1 MENTKKHQA
10 IYHFII
16 DESGSMQ
23 DSVKDI
29 KEGLAAQLNEIA
41 KLSQENPEMDIRVGY
56 TTFNDTYKHHLM
68 NASQKNTALI
78 SDIKYQPNGTTA
90 LLDAMGF
97 TMEKLELIQQEE
109 EHIMPTTVVCI
120 IMTDGHENASRVYTH
135 LHIKEKIAKLR
146 ATDKWTILFVGAD
159 IDTTTMKRDMGIY
172 ESESMQI
179 RKDMQKN
186 QFWGRVSNYM
196 REDIAYKF
204 SHGKANKN
212 FKKDEN
218 KSN

>member
-16 DESGSMQ
+16 DESGSMGG
-23 DSVKDI
+23 SINDI
-29 KEGLAAQLNEIA
+29 KEGLAAQLTEIS
-41 KLSQENPEMDIRVGY
+41 KLSQENPNMEIRVGY
-56 TTFNDTYKHHLM
+56 TTFNQSYKHHLM
-68 NASQKNTALI
+68 NASQKNVAQI
-78 SDIKYQPNGTTA
+78 SDINYCPHGSTA

-97 TMEKLELIQQEE
+97 TMEKLEQIQQEE
-109 EHIMPTTVVCI
+109 EHVMPTTVVCI

-179 RKDMQKN
+179 RKDMQKD

-196 REDIAYKF
+196 REDVAYKIG
-204 SHGKANKN
+204 HGKANKN

>member
-23 DSVKDI
+23 SSIRDI
-29 KEGLAAQLNEIA
+29 KEGLSAQLTEIS
-41 KLSQENPEMDIRVGY
+41 KLSQENPNMEIRVGY
-56 TTFNDTYKHHLM
+56 TTFNQSYKHHLM
-68 NASQKNTALI
+68 NASQKNVAQI
-78 SDIKYQPNGTTA
+78 SDINYNPDGMTA

-97 TMEKLELIQQEE
+97 TIEKLEQIQQEE
-109 EHIMPTTVVCI
+109 EHVMPTTVVCI

-159 IDTTTMKRDMGIY
+159 IDTTSMKRDMGIY

-179 RKDMQKN
+179 RKNMQKQ
-186 QFWGRVSNYM
+186 QFWGRVSNLM
-196 REDIAYKF
+196 REDVAYKIG
-204 SHGKANKN
+204 HGKANKN

>member
-68 NASQKNTALI
+68 NASQKNTALL

-120 IMTDGHENASRVYTH
+120 IMTDGHENASRFYTH

-172 ESESMQI
+172 ESEAMQI
-179 RKDMQKN
+179 RKYRQKQQLWDN
-186 QFWGRVSNYM
+186 VKSYM
-196 REDIAYKF
+196 KLDIEYKKT
-204 SHGKANKN
+204 HNTANKN

>member
-97 TMEKLELIQQEE
+97 TMEKLELIQQDE

-159 IDTTTMKRDMGIY
+159 IDTTSMKMDMGIY
-172 ESESMQI
+172 ESEAMQI
-179 RKDMQKN
+179 SKYRQKTEM
-186 QFWGRVSNYM
+186 WDRM
-196 REDIAYKF
+196 RNLMKEDINYKMNYNT
-204 SHGKANKN
+204 ANKN

-218 KSN
+218 

>member
-1 MENTKKHQA
+1 MDNNKKHKA

-68 NASQKNTALI
+68 NASQKNTALL
-78 SDIKYQPNGTTA
+78 SDIKYQPNGMTA

-159 IDTTTMKRDMGIY
+159 IDTTSMKRDMGIY
-172 ESESMQI
+172 ESEAMQI
-179 RKDMQKN
+179 RKYRQKQQLWDN
-186 QFWGRVSNYM
+186 VKNYM
-196 REDIAYKF
+196 REDIAYKI